1 MSKKYLIPYIVSLV
15 AAVVVGGG
23 GVYFWQQN
31 VIRKLEIIDCGPTST
46 IIEPTIVQKEALPTV
61 SINSL
66 LMIEDL
72 FKAIGEG
79 NIVYNGKLDEVDIYH
94 SGNVDLSKIITDLSK
109 PITLRV
115 NVYKYELGDKFK
127 SAYEGSEWIVDLD
140 NWKKWL
146 NSLKVGKNEVE
157 AQCSDWGCNILENP
171 QTVVAKKFNG
181 NKYYVGD
188 GYFKPAGTLTRDYTS
203 YNVKAGAIVDISISY
218 YAEKGS
224 EEMSTVSAIFSR
236 IEKILP

>member
-1 MSKKYLIPYIVSLV
+1 MIKKNLIFYVISLLGV
-15 AAVVVGGG
+15 AILSGG
-23 GVYFWQQN
+23 GVYFWQQ
-31 VIRKLEIIDCGPTST
+31 KT
-46 IIEPTIVQKEALPTV
+46 IKKVETVECQQIPITPTIVQEETLPTV
-61 SINSL
+61 PIDSF

-79 NIVYNGKLDEVDIYH
+79 NIVYNGKLDEVDLFS
-94 SGNVDLSKIITDLSK
+94 SGDIDLAKLMPDLTK
-109 PITLRV
+109 PVSLRI
-115 NVYKYELGDKFK
+115 NVYKYELGAKFK
-127 SAYEGSEWIVDLD
+127 SAYEGSEWVVDLD

-146 NSLKVGKNEVE
+146 DGLTIGKNEVN
-157 AQCSDWGCNILENP
+157 AKCSDWGCNILEGFNI
-171 QTVVAKKFNG
+171 VVTKKFND

-188 GYFKPAGTLTRDYTS
+188 GGFKPAMTYTRNYTS
-203 YNVKAGAIVDISISY
+203 YNARAGAIVDISISY